1 MFISKWRFPCRCR
14 HHWWSS
20 WMAEEMARDYWAM
33 SERRRKQLQQSDH
46 KWNLKSWCSKERKEK
61 RNASETP
68 RKFTYPSQ
76 LVVCYQCVNSSTR
89 YSNCGKDKAHRN
101 GNTCSE
107 NNKEDRYTKR
117 GKRHLSVT
125 YWGPLKKDDN
135 VNGLTR
141 IRFLECY
148 VLSSF
153 HFCKPIYDR
162 STLVWRTL
170 AIRRKI
176 KEADRLQHD
185 FLKRKSLS
193 INVCLCFDVI

>member
-1 MFISKWRFPCRCR
+1 
-14 HHWWSS
+14 
-20 WMAEEMARDYWAM
+20 MAIHA
-33 SERRRKQLQQSDH
+33 
-46 KWNLKSWCSKERKEK
+46 LKITKKTDIQK
-61 RNASETP
+61 
-68 RKFTYPSQ
+68 
-76 LVVCYQCVNSSTR
+76 
-89 YSNCGKDKAHRN
+89 G
-101 GNTCSE
+101 E
-107 NNKEDRYTKR
+107 NVIC
-117 GKRHLSVT
+117 LSRI
-125 YWGPLKKDDN
+125 GGLLKKDDN